1 MLICAE
7 NEFLCRVYVEIEIE
21 IEIVIVIGRGLVES
35 GLREARRTR
44 SPIASMRSVR

>member
-21 IEIVIVIGRGLVES
+21 IVIGRGLVES